1 MIESPLM
8 QELFQEQFTD
18 RTRETLI
25 NVPVARF
32 GSKAKSLETDLEE

>member
-1 MIESPLM
+1 MIESPLI

-25 NVPVARF
+25 DVLV
-32 GSKAKSLETDLEE
+32 GSCVSPISWCTL